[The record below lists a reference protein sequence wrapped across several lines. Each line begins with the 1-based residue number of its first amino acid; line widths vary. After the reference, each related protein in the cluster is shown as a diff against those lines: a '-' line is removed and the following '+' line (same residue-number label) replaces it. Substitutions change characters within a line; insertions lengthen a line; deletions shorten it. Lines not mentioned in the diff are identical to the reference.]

1 MKKSVAAEKPTAG
14 RIGPDSP
21 AVSPRRP
28 RVGRMDRALQ
38 ILDHLYETN
47 EPAGGYAIAKATGL
61 PLSTAYLVVDELV
74 GQDLLTRRADGTVW
88 LGPRLYHYGLAYSRS
103 LDFLGEARRA
113 MNDLCREVGET
124 VQVCGRDHDQV
135 VVLAMADGP
144 GHYRVKSDAGTRVPI
159 ALSASGPLLIGHLPE
174 GDRLAVLNRSAGVG
188 PLVDRAMA
196 VKALSDLAPHALE
209 ARMSIDVG
217 QNDFRVATIASPI
230 RDADGACVATLAIV
244 LPEQKALSNR
254 DFYVRA
260 ARTATEAVEGRLG
273 WRSR

>member
-1 MKKSVAAEKPTAG
+1 MKKSGAVEKPKAG
-14 RIGPDSP
+14 RVEPGSP
-21 AVSPRRP
+21 VPSPRRT

-124 VQVCGRDHDQV
+124 VQVCGRDRDHV

-144 GHYRVKSDAGTRVPI
+144 GHYRVKSDAGTRVPV
-159 ALSASGPLLIGHLPE
+159 AESASGPLLIGHLPD
-174 GDRLAVLNRSAGVG
+174 GDRLAILNRSAGAG
-188 PLVDRAMA
+188 PLADRAVT
-196 VKALSDLAPHALE
+196 VKALSDLAPHSLE
-209 ARMSIDVG
+209 ARMSIDIG
-217 QNDFRVATIASPI
+217 QSDFRVATMASPI
-230 RDADGACVATLAIV
+230 CDADGACVATIAIV

-260 ARTATEAVEGRLG
+260 ARTATEAVESRLG
-273 WRSR
+273 WRGR